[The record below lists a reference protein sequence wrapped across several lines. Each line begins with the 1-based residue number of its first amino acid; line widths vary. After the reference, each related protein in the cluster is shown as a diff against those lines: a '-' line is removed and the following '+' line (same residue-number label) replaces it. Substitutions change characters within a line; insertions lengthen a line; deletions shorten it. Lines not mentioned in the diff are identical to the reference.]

1 MSDVIIKPVKS
12 VKLQKTLPNQAAR
25 KQIIETWALH
35 ETINEESVAFL
46 VSLSFESMS
55 SDVQQG
61 LNLQITQIQNASEGF
76 LRDRAIKNLQD
87 YLAKQFPTTKWDYF
101 WTLYSSSILLGFTTQ
116 SIAIVSS
123 AFNTF
128 GIFVAMAGVAL
139 TTKRPLV
146 ALKILGTTLIKSFPI
161 ATWHVCDVL
170 LRGEDGGNNVVG
182 VLDTETIIDRRGRLF
197 RKRTIEDVSREV
209 TNPVAKVVYW
219 IARLADRIATSA
231 DTFLFQANQNMTL
244 GSLILQHKQISN
256 NFPNYLYTDQELY
269 EAVITSMYAPNF
281 GEVYRQA
288 VQEVQDKTDKKEPYF
303 GLKQDIDA
311 KRRTYEITIQQTT
324 KNSEREEAKEVGL
337 FNTLKNAPIGL
348 LGLVATRF
356 ELFLHKRAFTKT
368 IGRLM
373 IGTDFIRTT
382 TNALNLTLDY
392 SVYGFWRAF
401 RPEIR
406 NILSKPTL
414 FLSSSIKK
422 QMEKYEIKS
431 STQGETDSYTRKLQV
446 AKAIIGTVYHY
457 ALADF
462 FNNLF
467 SNLFGNLF

>member
-1 MSDVIIKPVKS
+1 MSNVTTQLISS
-12 VKLQKTLPNQAAR
+12 VKLQKKVPNQEAR
-25 KQIIETWALH
+25 KHMIETWALR
-35 ETINEESVAFL
+35 ETIDEESVALL
-46 VSLSFESMS
+46 VGLSFENMLPH
-55 SDVQQG
+55 VQEEFRLRISQVK
-61 LNLQITQIQNASEGF
+61 NAPEGF
-76 LRDRAIKNLQD
+76 LRDRAIKKLQD
-87 YLAKQFPTTKWDYF
+87 YLAIQFPTTKWDYF
-101 WTLYSSSILLGFTTQ
+101 WTLYSSSLLLGFTTQ

-139 TTKRPLV
+139 TAKKPLV
-146 ALKILGTTLIKSFPI
+146 ALKVLGTTLINSFPI
-161 ATWHVCDVL
+161 AVWHVCDVL

-182 VLDTETIIDRRGRLF
+182 VLDSETIIDSQGKLF
-197 RKRTIEDVSREV
+197 YKRTIEDISREV
-209 TNPVAKVVYW
+209 THPVAKVVYW

-244 GSLILQHKQISN
+244 GSLVLQHKQGTN
-256 NFPNYLYTDQELY
+256 NLYSDQELY
-269 EAVITSMYAPNF
+269 EVVITSMYAPNF
-281 GEVYRQA
+281 NEIYRQA
-288 VQEVQDKTDKKEPYF
+288 AKEVQNKTDKEEPYF
-303 GLKQDIDA
+303 IIKQDIDA
-311 KRRTYEITIQQTT
+311 KRRTYEITIQQTA
-324 KNSEREEAKEVGL
+324 KSNEREEAKEVGL
-337 FNTLKNAPIGL
+337 FNTLKNTPIGL
-348 LGLVATRF
+348 LGLVARKF
-356 ELFLHKRAFTKT
+356 ELFLHKRAFTRT

-401 RPEIR
+401 RPAIR
-406 NILSKPTL
+406 DVLNKPTL
-414 FLSSSIKK
+414 FSSLSIKN

-431 STQGETDSYTRKLQV
+431 STQGEPNSYTRKLQV

-467 SNLFGNLF
+467 GNLF